1 MDCEKW
7 LEKLLRT
14 EGTILCDDVRI
25 RALKNGFTRKELKSA
40 RKKVGRENI
49 SPNDRWYDVRKLVL
63 VLGGVGHDGTGN

>member
-40 RKKVGRENI
+40 RKKSANMV
-49 SPNDRWYDVRKLVL
+49 WK
-63 VLGGVGHDGTGN
+63 

>member
-40 RKKVGRENI
+40 RKKLGVKTLDGKTSENWF
-49 SPNDRWYDVRKLVL
+49 WYLEV
-63 VLGGVGHDGTGN
+63 

>member
-40 RKKVGRENI
+40 RKKIGCENI
-49 SPNDRWYDVRKLVL
+49 SPNDRW
-63 VLGGVGHDGTGN
+63 

>member
-40 RKKVGRENI
+40 RKELKSARKKLGVKTFHQTIDGKTSENWF
-49 SPNDRWYDVRKLVL
+49 WYLEV
-63 VLGGVGHDGTGN
+63 

>member
-25 RALKNGFTRKELKSA
+25 RALKNEFTRKELKSA
-40 RKKVGRENI
+40 RKKLGVKTFHQTIDGKTSENWF
-49 SPNDRWYDVRKLVL
+49 WYLEV
-63 VLGGVGHDGTGN
+63 

>member
-40 RKKVGRENI
+40 IKKLGVKTFHQTIDGKTSENWF
-49 SPNDRWYDVRKLVL
+49 WYLEV
-63 VLGGVGHDGTGN
+63 